1 MVHTVDDCGRG
12 LQDGSE
18 KHAVGFVMESL
29 TQSISKW
36 DEGDLMIVRR
46 TKAETISYEL
56 WTLQEIKAKKLIL
69 VPDSTQ
75 MLSRHYT
82 AQRSVIIKNTVDYTS
97 TEAGRR
103 LMMDGRVRANPTS
116 ESKHSFCLY
125 WMVQI
130 TDDKNLVNMERT
142 YVNTTCEVNMSIGDQ
157 NVIMRKS
164 WGANDMP
171 SVPVLINPRPIP
183 AHVQILAGVDANM
196 QKLIE
201 NDEKKKATRK
211 ICRRG

>member
-1 MVHTVDDCGRG
+1 
-12 LQDGSE
+12 
-18 KHAVGFVMESL
+18 MENL

-46 TKAETISYEL
+46 TKAETVSYEL
-56 WTLQEIKAKKLIL
+56 WTLQKIKAKKLIL

-75 MLSRHYT
+75 ILSRHYT

-97 TEAGRR
+97 TEAGRQ

-142 YVNTTCEVNMSIGDQ
+142 YVNTTCEVKMSIGDQ
-157 NVIMRKS
+157 DVIMSKS
-164 WGANDMP
+164 
-171 SVPVLINPRPIP
+171 
-183 AHVQILAGVDANM
+183 
-196 QKLIE
+196 
-201 NDEKKKATRK
+201 
-211 ICRRG
+211 

>member
-1 MVHTVDDCGRG
+1 
-12 LQDGSE
+12 
-18 KHAVGFVMESL
+18 MENL

-56 WTLQEIKAKKLIL
+56 WTLQKIKAKKLIL

-75 MLSRHYT
+75 ILSRHYT

-125 WMVQI
+125 WMVQT
-130 TDDKNLVNMERT
+130 TDDKSLASVERA
-142 YVNTTCEVNMSIGDQ
+142 YVNTTCEVKMSIGDQ
-157 NVIMRKS
+157 NVNVS
-164 WGANDMP
+164 QSQGAADMP

-201 NDEKKKATRK
+201 NDEKRRQKRK